1 MYFLLVVPLILTFA
15 NVPPTPGVLRSS
27 TNFGKWAPVLEFL
40 QICIGG
46 LVVGSIYAAI
56 ALGFSLVFRVTG
68 AINLSQGGFAIIAA
82 MLGYTLGVAWGFPL
96 WLAIP
101 AAVITTVAV
110 GTAIGAIT
118 FVPALERL
126 SNANVL
132 MLTAGL
138 LTAIEGFSLVVWGSQ
153 PYAMPPFSG
162 EQPLAFGAIRMPTQA
177 FWVFG
182 AVALCIA
189 ALWFLVARTKLGKAL
204 RACAENPAAAGLMGI
219 DVRRMTLVSFA
230 LATLIA
236 AISGVIVAPTTS
248 LQFDTGRLFTI
259 SGFVAAAIGGIAS
272 FPGAVVGGLFLGLAS
287 QLATAY
293 ISSLFSNAIALL
305 ILLSVLIFRPSGLV
319 QAGVSRRQDT
329 RDEVKAVAHAAKLP
343 ANLVLPLAAAAL
355 LIAALVP
362 FVVTDNGIL
371 SGLVIALI
379 LFMTLMGLDIL
390 MGYAG
395 QVSLGQAGF
404 MAIGGYTSGY
414 LSINYELAPVLSIFA
429 GIAVSLVCGL
439 VLSVVTLRLR
449 GLYLAL
455 ATLAFGLLVDS
466 CAVGFL
472 DITGGP
478 SGLVGIP
485 SFSVAGFE
493 FGTPRRMYYL
503 VLTLDIIILFGLSGA
518 MRSGFGRALKAIRS
532 DQMAA
537 AALGI
542 NTVRYKLAAFL
553 ISVTLAS
560 VAGSMYAFFFNFLSP
575 EMVGTSRS
583 LELVAMLIVGGES
596 TLFGGMFGALVL
608 TLLPTAFQPL
618 AVYKTFAAG
627 SLLVASFLYLPLGI
641 YGALVQMA
649 NRLVRA
655 PKARSENRA
664 SKNLASAP

>member
-1 MYFLLVVPLILTFA
+1 M
-15 NVPPTPGVLRSS
+15 
-27 TNFGKWAPVLEFL
+27 LEFL

-56 ALGFSLVFRVTG
+56 ALGFSLVYRVTG
-68 AINLSQGGFAIIAA
+68 AINLSQGGFAIVAA
-82 MLGYTLGVAWGFPL
+82 MIGYTLGVSLGWPL
-96 WLAIP
+96 WVAIP
-101 AAVITTVAV
+101 SAVAATVA
-110 GTAIGAIT
+110 IGMALGAFT

-138 LTAIEGFSLVVWGSQ
+138 LTMIEGAALVVWGSQ

-162 EQPLAFGAIRMPTQA
+162 EEPLVFGPIRVPTQA

-182 AVALCIA
+182 TTAVCIS
-189 ALWFLVARTKLGKAL
+189 ALWLLISKTRLGKGL
-204 RACAENPAAAGLMGI
+204 RACAENPAAASLMGI
-219 DVRRMTLVSFA
+219 NVPRMTLLSFA

-236 AISGVIVAPTTS
+236 AIAGVSVAPTTS

-272 FPGAVVGGLFLGLAS
+272 FPGAIIGGLFLGLVT

-293 ISSLFSNAIALL
+293 ISSLFSTAIALL
-305 ILLSVLIFRPSGLV
+305 VLLAVLIWRPSGLV
-319 QAGVSRRQDT
+319 QAGAGRRQDT
-329 RDEVKAVAHAAKLP
+329 RDEVKAVARAAKLP
-343 ANLVLPLAAAAL
+343 ASLAWPLAALA
-355 LIAALVP
+355 LIAAGLVP
-362 FVVTDNGIL
+362 FAVTDNGIL
-371 SGLVIALI
+371 SGLVIAGI
-379 LFMTLMGLDIL
+379 LFMTLMGLDVL

-414 LSINYELAPVLSIFA
+414 LSINYELAPLLAILA
-429 GIAVSLVCGL
+429 GIGVSLGCAL

-493 FGTPRRMYYL
+493 FATPRKMYYV
-503 VLTLDIIILFGLSGA
+503 VLALDVVIFAALAGA

-542 NTVRYKLAAFL
+542 NTVRYKLAAFM

-560 VAGSMYAFFFNFLSP
+560 LSGSMYAFFFNFLSP
-575 EMVGTSRS
+575 DMVGTGRS

-596 TLFGGMFGALVL
+596 TLVGGMFGALLL
-608 TLLPTAFQPL
+608 TLLPTVFQPL
-618 AVYKTFAAG
+618 AIYKTFASG
-627 SLLVASFLYLPLGI
+627 TLLVASFLYLPQGL
-641 YGALVQMA
+641 YGAIVGLA
-649 NRLVRA
+649 IRLVRPPREA
-655 PKARSENRA
+655 SSKQSA
-664 SKNLASAP
+664 SKETASETSVRAL

>member
-1 MYFLLVVPLILTFA
+1 
-15 NVPPTPGVLRSS
+15 
-27 TNFGKWAPVLEFL
+27 VLEFA
-40 QICIGG
+40 QIAIGG

-56 ALGFSLVFRVTG
+56 ALGFSLIYRVTG
-68 AINLSQGGFAIIAA
+68 AINLSQGGFALVSA
-82 MLGYTLGVAWGFPL
+82 MIGYTFGVAWGWPL
-96 WLAIP
+96 VVAIP
-101 AAVITTVAV
+101 AAVVTTVI
-110 GTAIGAIT
+110 IGVSLATFT
-118 FVPALERL
+118 FVPALTRL

-138 LTAIEGFSLVVWGSQ
+138 LTMIEGFSLVVWGSQ

-162 EQPLAFGAIRMPTQA
+162 EKPLAFGAILIPTQA

-182 AVALCIA
+182 ATALCIV
-189 ALWFLVARTKLGKAL
+189 ALWFLIARTKLGKGL
-204 RACAENPAAAGLMGI
+204 RACAENPSAASLMGI
-219 DVRRMTLVSFA
+219 DVPRMTLLSFG
-230 LATLIA
+230 LAVLIA
-236 AISGVIVAPTTS
+236 AISGVTVAPTTS

-272 FPGAVVGGLFLGLAS
+272 FPGAVIGGLFLGLVT
-287 QLATAY
+287 QLSTAY
-293 ISSLFSNAIALL
+293 ISSLFSSAISLL
-305 ILLSVLIFRPSGLV
+305 ILLVVLIWRPQGLV
-319 QAGVSRRQDT
+319 SVGAGRRQDT
-329 RDEVKAVAHAAKLP
+329 RDEVKAAGHAAKLP
-343 ANLVLPLAAAAL
+343 ASLGWPLAAIAVIVAAA
-355 LIAALVP
+355 IPLVI
-362 FVVTDNGIL
+362 TDNGIL
-371 SGLVIALI
+371 SGLVIAAI
-379 LFMTLMGLDIL
+379 LFMTLMGLDVL

-414 LSINYELAPVLSIFA
+414 LAINTEIAPVLSILA
-429 GIAVSLVCGL
+429 GIGVSLLCAL

-455 ATLAFGLLVDS
+455 ATLAFGLLIDS

-485 SFSVAGFE
+485 SFSVGSFTFAS
-493 FGTPRRMYYL
+493 PRAMYYL
-503 VLTLDIIILFGLSGA
+503 VLALDLIILIGLVGA

-560 VAGSMYAFFFNFLSP
+560 LAGSLYAFFFNFLAP

-583 LELVAMLIVGGES
+583 LELVAMLIIGGES
-596 TLFGGMFGALVL
+596 TLVGGLFGALLL
-608 TLLPTAFQPL
+608 TLLPVIFAPL
-618 AVYKTFAAG
+618 AIYKTFASGA
-627 SLLVASFLYLPLGI
+627 LLVGSFLYLPQGI
-641 YGALVQMA
+641 YGAVIQIMTG
-649 NRLVRA
+649 LVRPRDA
-655 PKARSENRA
+655 KPNATKTKARS
-664 SKNLASAP
+664 S

>member
-1 MYFLLVVPLILTFA
+1 
-15 NVPPTPGVLRSS
+15 
-27 TNFGKWAPVLEFL
+27 VLEFL

-56 ALGFSLVFRVTG
+56 ALGFSLVYRVTG

-82 MLGYTLGVAWGFPL
+82 MIGYTLGVSFGWPP
-96 WLAIP
+96 WVAIP
-101 AAVITTVAV
+101 SAVAATVA
-110 GTAIGAIT
+110 IGMALGAFT

-138 LTAIEGFSLVVWGSQ
+138 LTMIEGVALVVWGSQ

-162 EQPLAFGAIRMPTQA
+162 EAPLVFGPIRVPTQA
-177 FWVFG
+177 FWVLG
-182 AVALCIA
+182 ATAVCIT
-189 ALWFLVARTKLGKAL
+189 ALWFLVAKTKLGKGL
-204 RACAENPAAAGLMGI
+204 RACAENPAAASLMGI
-219 DVRRMTLVSFA
+219 NVPRMTLLSFA
-230 LATLIA
+230 LATSIA
-236 AISGVIVAPTTS
+236 AIAGVTVAPTTS

-272 FPGAVVGGLFLGLAS
+272 FPGAIIGGLFLGLAT

-293 ISSLFSNAIALL
+293 ISSLFSTAIALL
-305 ILLSVLIFRPSGLV
+305 ILLAVLIWRPSGLV
-319 QAGVSRRQDT
+319 HAGAGKRQDT
-329 RDEVKAVAHAAKLP
+329 RDEVKAVGHAAKLP
-343 ANLVLPLAAAAL
+343 ASLAWPFAAL
-355 LIAALVP
+355 ALIAAVLIP

-371 SGLVIALI
+371 SGLVIAGI
-379 LFMTLMGLDIL
+379 LFMTLMGLDVL

-414 LSINYELAPVLSIFA
+414 LSINYELSPLLAILAGIGVSLACALVLSI
-429 GIAVSLVCGL
+429 
-439 VLSVVTLRLR
+439 VTLRLR

-493 FGTPRRMYYL
+493 FATPRAMYY
-503 VLTLDIIILFGLSGA
+503 VVFALDMVIFLGLAGA

-532 DQMAA
+532 DQTAA

-542 NTVRYKLAAFL
+542 NTIRYKLAAFM

-560 VAGSMYAFFFNFLSP
+560 LSGSMYAFFFNFLSP
-575 EMVGTSRS
+575 EMVGTGRS

-596 TLFGGMFGALVL
+596 TLLGGLFGALLL
-608 TLLPTAFQPL
+608 TLLPTVFQPL
-618 AVYKTFAAG
+618 AIYKTFASGA
-627 SLLVASFLYLPLGI
+627 LLVASFLYLPQGL
-641 YGALVQMA
+641 YGAVVQLA
-649 NRLVRA
+649 IRLVRSPRDTKESA
-655 PKARSENRA
+655 SETSARA
-664 SKNLASAP
+664 L

>member
-1 MYFLLVVPLILTFA
+1 MI
-15 NVPPTPGVLRSS
+15 
-27 TNFGKWAPVLEFL
+27 
-40 QICIGG
+40 
-46 LVVGSIYAAI
+46 
-56 ALGFSLVFRVTG
+56 
-68 AINLSQGGFAIIAA
+68 
-82 MLGYTLGVAWGFPL
+82 GYTLSVSSGLPL

-101 AAVITTVAV
+101 SAIAATVVIAL
-110 GTAIGAIT
+110 GLGALT

-138 LTAIEGFSLVVWGSQ
+138 LTAIEGLSLVLWGSQ

-162 EQPLAFGAIRMPTQA
+162 ETPLVFGAIRVPTQA
-177 FWVFG
+177 FWVVG
-182 AVALCIA
+182 SVALCIA
-189 ALWFLVARTKLGKAL
+189 ALWFLVAKTKLGKGL
-204 RACAENPAAAGLMGI
+204 RACAENPAAASLMGI
-219 DVRRMTLVSFA
+219 NVPRMTLLSFA

-259 SGFVAAAIGGIAS
+259 SGFVAAAIGGIMS
-272 FPGAVVGGLFLGLAS
+272 FPGAVIGGLFLGLVT

-293 ISSLFSNAIALL
+293 ISSLFSNAIALV
-305 ILLSVLIFRPSGLV
+305 ILLAVLIFRPSGLV
-319 QAGVSRRQDT
+319 QAGVTRRQDT
-329 RDEVKAVAHAAKLP
+329 RDEVKAVGHVARLP
-343 ANLVLPLAAAAL
+343 ASLGMPLAALAL
-355 LIAALVP
+355 VIAVLVP

-379 LFMTLMGLDIL
+379 LFMTLMGLDVL

-414 LSINYELAPVLSIFA
+414 LAINYGLSSLLSIFA
-429 GIAVSLVCGL
+429 GVGMSLACAL

-493 FGTPRRMYYL
+493 FATPRAMYL
-503 VLTLDIIILFGLSGA
+503 VVLALDVIFLAGLAGA

-542 NTVRYKLAAFL
+542 NIIRYKLAAFL
-553 ISVTLAS
+553 ISVALAS
-560 VAGSMYAFFFNFLSP
+560 IAGSMYAFFFNFLSP
-575 EMVGTSRS
+575 EMVGTGRS

-596 TLFGGMFGALVL
+596 TLFGGLLGALLL
-608 TLLPTAFQPL
+608 TLLPTVFQPL
-618 AVYKTFAAG
+618 AIYKTFAAG
-627 SLLVASFLYLPLGI
+627 ALLVACFLYLPQGL
-641 YGALVQMA
+641 YGAVVQA
-649 NRLVRA
+649 AIRLAGSSRETAAGKNSPETRA
-655 PKARSENRA
+655 
-664 SKNLASAP
+664 L

>member
-1 MYFLLVVPLILTFA
+1 
-15 NVPPTPGVLRSS
+15 
-27 TNFGKWAPVLEFL
+27 VLEFV
-40 QICIGG
+40 QIAIGG

-82 MLGYTLGVAWGFPL
+82 MIGYTFAVAWGWPL
-96 WLAIP
+96 VVAIP
-101 AAVITTVAV
+101 AAVAATVA
-110 GTAIGAIT
+110 IGVALAAFT
-118 FVPALERL
+118 FVPALARL

-132 MLTAGL
+132 MLTAGI
-138 LTAIEGFSLVVWGSQ
+138 LTMIEGIALVVWGSQ

-162 EQPLAFGAIRMPTQA
+162 EAPLVFGPIRIPTQA

-182 AVALCIA
+182 ATAVCIV
-189 ALWFLVARTKLGKAL
+189 ALWFLIAKTKLGKGL
-204 RACAENPAAAGLMGI
+204 RACAENPAAASLMGI
-219 DVRRMTLVSFA
+219 DVPRMTLLSFG

-236 AISGVIVAPTTS
+236 AIAGVIVAPTTS

-272 FPGAVVGGLFLGLAS
+272 FPGAVIGGLFLGLVT
-287 QLATAY
+287 QLSTAY
-293 ISSLFSNAIALL
+293 ISSLFSTAISLL
-305 ILLSVLIFRPSGLV
+305 ILLVVLIWRPQGLIRT
-319 QAGVSRRQDT
+319 GVARRQDT
-329 RDEVKAVAHAAKLP
+329 REEVKAAGHAAKLP
-343 ANLVLPLAAAAL
+343 AYLGWPLAALAVVVAV
-355 LIAALVP
+355 LVP
-362 FVVTDNGIL
+362 LVVTDNGIM
-371 SGLVIALI
+371 SGLVIAAI
-379 LFMTLMGLDIL
+379 LFMTLMGLDVL

-414 LSINYELAPVLSIFA
+414 LAINYDVAPLLAILA
-429 GIAVSLVCGL
+429 GIAVSLVCAL

-466 CAVGFL
+466 CAVSFL

-485 SFSVAGFE
+485 SFSVAGFT
-493 FGTPRRMYYL
+493 FASPRAMYYV
-503 VLTLDIIILFGLSGA
+503 VLALDVIILIGLSGA

-542 NTVRYKLAAFL
+542 NTVRYKLAAFM

-560 VAGSMYAFFFNFLSP
+560 LAGSLYAFFFNFLSP

-583 LELVAMLIVGGES
+583 LELVAMLIIGGES
-596 TLFGGMFGALVL
+596 TLAGGLFGALLL
-608 TLLPTAFQPL
+608 TLLPTIFAPL
-618 AVYKTFAAG
+618 AIYKTFASGA
-627 SLLVASFLYLPLGI
+627 LLIGSFLYLPQGF
-641 YGALVQMA
+641 YGALVQILA
-649 NRLVRA
+649 RLTGSNNDVSTSASAAKSAVRA
-655 PKARSENRA
+655 S
-664 SKNLASAP
+664 

>member
-1 MYFLLVVPLILTFA
+1 M
-15 NVPPTPGVLRSS
+15 
-27 TNFGKWAPVLEFL
+27 LEFL

-56 ALGFSLVFRVTG
+56 ALGFSLVYRVTG
-68 AINLSQGGFAIIAA
+68 AINLSQGGFAIVAA
-82 MLGYTLGVAWGFPL
+82 MVGYTLGVSFGWPL
-96 WLAIP
+96 WVAIP
-101 AAVITTVAV
+101 SAVAATVAT
-110 GTAIGAIT
+110 GMALGAFT

-138 LTAIEGFSLVVWGSQ
+138 LTMIEGAALVVWGSQ
-153 PYAMPPFSG
+153 PYAMPPFAG
-162 EQPLAFGAIRMPTQA
+162 EEPLVFGPIRVPTQA

-182 AVALCIA
+182 ATALCIT
-189 ALWFLVARTKLGKAL
+189 ALWFLIAKTKLGKGL
-204 RACAENPAAAGLMGI
+204 RACAENPAAASLMGI
-219 DVRRMTLVSFA
+219 DVPRMTLLSFA
-230 LATLIA
+230 LAILIA
-236 AISGVIVAPTTS
+236 AIAGVTVAPTTS

-272 FPGAVVGGLFLGLAS
+272 FPGAIIGGLFLGLVT

-293 ISSLFSNAIALL
+293 ISSLFSTAIALL
-305 ILLSVLIFRPSGLV
+305 ILLAVLIWRPSGLV
-319 QAGVSRRQDT
+319 QAGAGKRQDT

-343 ANLVLPLAAAAL
+343 ANLAWPLSAL
-355 LIAALVP
+355 ALIAAGLVP
-362 FVVTDNGIL
+362 LAVTDNGIL
-371 SGLVIALI
+371 SGLVIAGI
-379 LFMTLMGLDIL
+379 LFMTLMGLDVL

-414 LSINYELAPVLSIFA
+414 LSINYELAPLLAILA
-429 GIAVSLVCGL
+429 GIGVSLGCAL

-493 FGTPRRMYYL
+493 FATPRKMYYL
-503 VLTLDIIILFGLSGA
+503 VLALDMVIFAALTGA

-537 AALGI
+537 AALGV
-542 NTVRYKLAAFL
+542 NTIRYKLAAFL

-560 VAGSMYAFFFNFLSP
+560 LAGSMYAFFFNFLSP
-575 EMVGTSRS
+575 EMVGTGRS

-596 TLFGGMFGALVL
+596 TLVGGMFGALLL
-608 TLLPTAFQPL
+608 TLLPTVFQPL
-618 AVYKTFAAG
+618 AIYKTFASGA
-627 SLLVASFLYLPLGI
+627 LLVASFLYLPQGL
-641 YGALVQMA
+641 YGAIVGSA
-649 NRLVRA
+649 IRLVRPSREA
-655 PKARSENRA
+655 LSKETA
-664 SKNLASAP
+664 SKGTASETSVRAL

>member
-1 MYFLLVVPLILTFA
+1 M
-15 NVPPTPGVLRSS
+15 
-27 TNFGKWAPVLEFL
+27 LEFA
-40 QICIGG
+40 QIAIGG
-46 LVVGSIYAAI
+46 LVVGSVYAAI
-56 ALGFSLVFRVTG
+56 ALGFSLVYRVTG
-68 AINLSQGGFAIIAA
+68 AINLSQGGFALVAA
-82 MLGYTLGVAWGFPL
+82 MIGYTFGVAWGWPL
-96 WLAIP
+96 AVAIP
-101 AAVITTVAV
+101 AAVIATVI
-110 GTAIGAIT
+110 IGVCLAAFT
-118 FVPALERL
+118 FVPALTRL

-132 MLTAGL
+132 MLTVGI
-138 LTAIEGFSLVVWGSQ
+138 LTMIEGFSLAVWGSQ

-162 EQPLAFGAIRMPTQA
+162 EQPLAFGAILIPTQA

-182 AVALCIA
+182 ATALCIVG
-189 ALWFLVARTKLGKAL
+189 LWFLIARTKLGKGL
-204 RACAENPAAAGLMGI
+204 RACAENPSATSLMGI
-219 DVRRMTLVSFA
+219 DVPRMTLFSFG

-272 FPGAVVGGLFLGLAS
+272 FPGAVIGGLFLGLVT
-287 QLATAY
+287 QLSTAY
-293 ISSLFSNAIALL
+293 ISSLFSSAISLVILLVVL
-305 ILLSVLIFRPSGLV
+305 ILRPQGLV
-319 QAGVSRRQDT
+319 SVGVGRRQDT
-329 RDEVKAVAHAAKLP
+329 RDEVKASGHAAKLP
-343 ANLVLPLAAAAL
+343 ASVGWPLAVLAVIVAVF
-355 LIAALVP
+355 IP
-362 FVVTDNGIL
+362 FVITDNGIM
-371 SGLVIALI
+371 SGLVIAAI
-379 LFMTLMGLDIL
+379 LFMTLMGLDVL

-414 LSINYELAPVLSIFA
+414 LAINTNIAPVLSILA
-429 GIAVSLVCGL
+429 GIGVSVLCAL

-455 ATLAFGLLVDS
+455 ATLAFGLLIDS

-485 SFSVAGFE
+485 SFSVGSFT
-493 FGTPRRMYYL
+493 FGTPRAMYYL
-503 VLTLDIIILFGLSGA
+503 VLVLDLIILIGLVGA

-560 VAGSMYAFFFNFLSP
+560 LAGSLYAFFFNFLAP

-583 LELVAMLIVGGES
+583 LELVAMLIIGGES
-596 TLFGGMFGALVL
+596 TLVGGSFGALLL
-608 TLLPTAFQPL
+608 TLLPTIFAPL
-618 AVYKTFAAG
+618 AIYKTFASGA
-627 SLLVASFLYLPLGI
+627 LLVSSFLYLPQGI
-641 YGALVQMA
+641 YGALIQILTRLLRPHAAMPTKA
-649 NRLVRA
+649 NAIKTEVRA
-655 PKARSENRA
+655 S
-664 SKNLASAP
+664 

>member
-1 MYFLLVVPLILTFA
+1 M
-15 NVPPTPGVLRSS
+15 
-27 TNFGKWAPVLEFL
+27 LEFA
-40 QICIGG
+40 QIAIGG

-56 ALGFSLVFRVTG
+56 ALGFSLVYRVTG
-68 AINLSQGGFAIIAA
+68 AINLSQGGFALIAA
-82 MLGYTLGVAWGFPL
+82 MIGYTFGVAWGWPL
-96 WLAIP
+96 VVAIP
-101 AAVITTVAV
+101 AAVATTVIIGV
-110 GTAIGAIT
+110 GLASFT
-118 FVPALERL
+118 FVPALTRL

-138 LTAIEGFSLVVWGSQ
+138 LTMIEGFSLAVWGSQ

-162 EQPLAFGAIRMPTQA
+162 EQPLAFGAILIPTQA

-182 AVALCIA
+182 ATALCIV
-189 ALWFLVARTKLGKAL
+189 ALWFLIARTKLGKGL
-204 RACAENPAAAGLMGI
+204 RACAENPSAASLMGI
-219 DVRRMTLVSFA
+219 DVPRMTLLSFG

-272 FPGAVVGGLFLGLAS
+272 FPGAVIGGLFLGLVT
-287 QLATAY
+287 QLSTAY
-293 ISSLFSNAIALL
+293 ISSLFSSAISLL
-305 ILLSVLIFRPSGLV
+305 ILLVMLIWRPQGLV
-319 QAGVSRRQDT
+319 AAGVGRRQDT
-329 RDEVKAVAHAAKLP
+329 RDEAKAAGHAGKLP
-343 ANLVLPLAAAAL
+343 AHLAWPLAA
-355 LIAALVP
+355 IAVVVAVFIP
-362 FVVTDNGIL
+362 FVITDNGTM
-371 SGLVIALI
+371 SGLVIAAI
-379 LFMTLMGLDIL
+379 LFMTLMGLDVL

-395 QVSLGQAGF
+395 QVSLGQSGF

-414 LSINYELAPVLSIFA
+414 LAINTEIAPVLSILA
-429 GIAVSLVCGL
+429 GIGVSVLCAL

-455 ATLAFGLLVDS
+455 ATLAFGLLIDS

-485 SFSVAGFE
+485 SFSVAGFT
-493 FGTPRRMYYL
+493 FASPRAMYYL
-503 VLTLDIIILFGLSGA
+503 VLALDLIILIGLIGA
-518 MRSGFGRALKAIRS
+518 MRSGFGSALKAIRS

-560 VAGSMYAFFFNFLSP
+560 LAGSLYAFFFNFLAP

-583 LELVAMLIVGGES
+583 LELVAMLIIGGES
-596 TLFGGMFGALVL
+596 TLVGGLFGAPLL
-608 TLLPTAFQPL
+608 TLLPVIFAPL
-618 AVYKTFAAG
+618 AIYKTFASGA
-627 SLLVASFLYLPLGI
+627 LLVSSFLYLPQGI
-641 YGALVQMA
+641 YGALIQILTRFAGPRDAKSEA
-649 NRLVRA
+649 NTGKQVRA
-655 PKARSENRA
+655 S
-664 SKNLASAP
+664 

>member
-1 MYFLLVVPLILTFA
+1 M
-15 NVPPTPGVLRSS
+15 
-27 TNFGKWAPVLEFL
+27 LEFL
-40 QICIGG
+40 QIAIGG

-56 ALGFSLVFRVTG
+56 ALGFSLVYRVTG
-68 AINLSQGGFAIIAA
+68 AINLSQGGFAIVAA
-82 MLGYTLGVAWGFPL
+82 MIGYTLGVAWGWPL
-96 WLAIP
+96 VLAIP
-101 AAVITTVAV
+101 AAVAATVAI
-110 GTAIGAIT
+110 GTALAAFT
-118 FVPALERL
+118 FVPALTRL

-132 MLTAGL
+132 MLTAGI
-138 LTAIEGFSLVVWGSQ
+138 LTMIEGAALVVWGSQ

-162 EQPLAFGAIRMPTQA
+162 EAPLVLGPIRIPTQA

-182 AVALCIA
+182 VTAVCIA
-189 ALWFLVARTKLGKAL
+189 ALWFLIARTKLGKGL
-204 RACAENPAAAGLMGI
+204 RACAENPAAASLMGI
-219 DVRRMTLVSFA
+219 DVPRMTLLSFA

-236 AISGVIVAPTTS
+236 AIAGVVVAPTTS

-272 FPGAVVGGLFLGLAS
+272 FPGAVIGGLFLGLVT
-287 QLATAY
+287 QLSTAY
-293 ISSLFSNAIALL
+293 ISSLFSTAISLL
-305 ILLSVLIFRPSGLV
+305 ILLVVLIWRPQGLV
-319 QAGVSRRQDT
+319 QTSVARRQDT
-329 RDEVKAVAHAAKLP
+329 REEAKAAGHAAKLP
-343 ANLVLPLAAAAL
+343 PHLGWPLAAL
-355 LIAALVP
+355 ALVTAVCVP
-362 FVVTDNGIL
+362 LVVTDNGIM
-371 SGLVIALI
+371 SGLVISAI
-379 LFMTLMGLDIL
+379 LFMTLMGLDVL

-414 LSINYELAPVLSIFA
+414 LSITYEVEPILAILA
-429 GIAVSLVCGL
+429 GIGVSLACAL

-485 SFSVAGFE
+485 SFSIAGFA
-493 FGTPRRMYYL
+493 FATPRAMYYL
-503 VLTLDIIILFGLSGA
+503 VLALDVLILIGLIGA

-560 VAGSMYAFFFNFLSP
+560 LAGSLYAFFFNFLSP

-596 TLFGGMFGALVL
+596 TLVGGLFGALLL
-608 TLLPTAFQPL
+608 TLLPTVFAPL
-618 AVYKTFAAG
+618 AIYKTFASGA
-627 SLLVASFLYLPLGI
+627 LLVGSFLYLPQGL
-641 YGALVQMA
+641 YGALVQIAVRIARPQGEAPPETRAA
-649 NRLVRA
+649 NSQV
-655 PKARSENRA
+655 A
-664 SKNLASAP
+664 S

>member
-1 MYFLLVVPLILTFA
+1 M
-15 NVPPTPGVLRSS
+15 
-27 TNFGKWAPVLEFL
+27 LEFL

-46 LVVGSIYAAI
+46 LVVGCIYAAI
-56 ALGFSLVFRVTG
+56 ALGFSLVYRVTG
-68 AINLSQGGFAIIAA
+68 AINLSQGGFAIVAA
-82 MLGYTLGVAWGFPL
+82 MIGYTLGVSFGWPQWA
-96 WLAIP
+96 AIP
-101 AAVITTVAV
+101 SAVAATVAI
-110 GTAIGAIT
+110 GTALGAFT

-138 LTAIEGFSLVVWGSQ
+138 LTMIEGAALVVWGSQ

-162 EQPLAFGAIRMPTQA
+162 EAPLVFGPIRVPTQA
-177 FWVFG
+177 FWVLG
-182 AVALCIA
+182 ATAVCIT
-189 ALWFLVARTKLGKAL
+189 ALWFLVAKTKLGKGL
-204 RACAENPAAAGLMGI
+204 RACAENPAAASLMGI
-219 DVRRMTLVSFA
+219 NVPRMTLLSFA

-236 AISGVIVAPTTS
+236 AIAGVTVAPTTS

-272 FPGAVVGGLFLGLAS
+272 FPGAIIGGLFLGLLT

-293 ISSLFSNAIALL
+293 ISSLFSTAIALL
-305 ILLSVLIFRPSGLV
+305 ILLAVLIWRPYGLV
-319 QAGVSRRQDT
+319 HAGAGKRQDT
-329 RDEVKAVAHAAKLP
+329 REEVKAAGHAAKLP
-343 ANLVLPLAAAAL
+343 ANLAWPFAMLALATAV
-355 LIAALVP
+355 LVP

-371 SGLVIALI
+371 SGLVIAGI
-379 LFMTLMGLDIL
+379 LFMTLMGLDVL

-414 LSINYELAPVLSIFA
+414 LSINYELSPLLAIFA
-429 GIAVSLVCGL
+429 GIGVSLACAL

-455 ATLAFGLLVDS
+455 ATLAFGLLVNS

-493 FGTPRRMYYL
+493 FATPRAMYYVVFFL
-503 VLTLDIIILFGLSGA
+503 DAIIFLGLTGA
-518 MRSGFGRALKAIRS
+518 LRSSFGRALKAIRS
-532 DQMAA
+532 DQTAA

-542 NTVRYKLAAFL
+542 NTVRYKLAAFM

-560 VAGSMYAFFFNFLSP
+560 LSGSMYAFFFNFLSP
-575 EMVGTSRS
+575 EMVGTGRS

-596 TLFGGMFGALVL
+596 TLLGGMFGALLL
-608 TLLPTAFQPL
+608 TLLPTVFQPL
-618 AVYKTFAAG
+618 AVYKTFASGA
-627 SLLVASFLYLPLGI
+627 LLVASFLYLPQGL
-641 YGALVQMA
+641 YGAIVGMA
-649 NRLVRA
+649 IRLVRSSRKTSSKEPA
-655 PKARSENRA
+655 SETSARA
-664 SKNLASAP
+664 L